1 MHVFINESYIG
12 VSLFGFGD
20 VINNQGVDIN
30 ALWEKTKI
38 VKELL
43 KEEFVIEFRM
53 QTFEDFKKVVEWMV
67 QENILAYTLEGK
79 IWVSDNPNTFEF
91 VCNLIFP
98 IIDTYWIV
106 IMYAYQLGL
115 HYFCEENR
123 LYE

>member
-43 KEEFVIEFRM
+43 KEEFVIEYRM
-53 QTFEDFKKVVEWMV
+53 QTFDDFKKVVE
-67 QENILAYTLEGK
+67 
-79 IWVSDNPNTFEF
+79 
-91 VCNLIFP
+91 
-98 IIDTYWIV
+98 
-106 IMYAYQLGL
+106 
-115 HYFCEENR
+115 
-123 LYE
+123 